1 MARSHL
7 LVVPESPLRIP
18 NHVFGET
25 SDLVERPKE
34 WDKRWSYPYKGAQ
47 SPVITNAPVH
57 VHGWYLVF

>member
-1 MARSHL
+1 MF
-7 LVVPESPLRIP
+7 P
-18 NHVFGET
+18 VFGET

-47 SPVITNAPVH
+47 SPVITNVSVH